1 MSVAIAFVAWFVAI
15 IVTDRQSTV
24 IISNVPVEADLANT
38 QTEQLGFDVIKI
50 NPEFVS
56 VKVKGPRYKI
66 GLLTKND
73 ISVKALSFRNVTSDG
88 NYEIGLKAEFKQ
100 IMPDVKID
108 SISKDSAIFSVDV
121 LTSKLVTLTCSLPNI
136 SAQEGFLIDSPICQP
151 QNIYVS
157 GPKKL
162 VDCLKEVRLDVNSS
176 QKNLDSTKTFDAQP
190 KFISISGREMDS
202 SGFKYNE
209 AVKFSVSVPIYK
221 LKSLPFNFM
230 FKNAPKSLNL
240 NLLKNC
246 VKISPDYVN
255 LGLANDVSDSF
266 KEICLGYIDM
276 RELDFDTKFNFKVE
290 VPSGCKNLDRIETA
304 VISFN
309 TDNWDYKKFDVDDI
323 QIINVD
329 DDFDVEVKSAVL
341 GKVKVVGFSDFL
353 KSLNGKDIT
362 ATVDLS
368 NVKLKLGEQIVPV
381 NVGILNKDG
390 VWPVGFYKCRINV
403 KNIKK

>member
-1 MSVAIAFVAWFVAI
+1 M
-15 IVTDRQSTV
+15 
-24 IISNVPVEADLANT
+24 
-38 QTEQLGFDVIKI
+38 
-50 NPEFVS
+50 
-56 VKVKGPRYKI
+56 
-66 GLLTKND
+66 
-73 ISVKALSFRNVTSDG
+73 SFRNVTSDG